1 MGDAAIQTTANYY
14 VKLLRCQHPEWR
26 YVLLIVKTPAEV
38 TQIINGNFQSLEIGS
53 EDVLLDDACGRVL
66 YNDIICDE
74 YVPCF
79 DRSTVDGYAVIA
91 SDTFGCSASI
101 PALLNIAGEVLMGD
115 SAEWTLKPG
124 DCAAVSTGG
133 DLPGGADA
141 VIMIENTEDY
151 GDGLVGIM
159 TPAAPGNNIIFKG
172 DDVKPGDKVL
182 SAGTVLT
189 PHDIGILSAIGKT
202 NIEAFKKLI
211 VGIIS
216 TGDELVDTSAT
227 PKRGEV
233 RDVNMPLL
241 CAAVSNAGAIAK
253 NFGIIRDNQ
262 KDLENSLADAAHLC
276 DIVLISGGSSAGMK
290 DLTARVIDTKG
301 KLLLH
306 GIAMKPG
313 KPTILGEI
321 GGKPIFGL
329 PGHPVAAYF
338 VTELFVLPLIS
349 QIMRSEHKRVTVAA
363 ALGSAISANHGRAE
377 YIAVSLKEGNKTS
390 SPNRTKIATPIR
402 GKSGLI
408 ASLSRTDGYICVPR
422 DCEGIPNGAEVEVV
436 LWMAGL

>member
-1 MGDAAIQTTANYY
+1 M
-14 VKLLRCQHPEWR
+14 
-26 YVLLIVKTPAEV
+26 LIVKTPKEV
-38 TQIINGNFQSLEIGS
+38 TQIIIDSFQSLEIGS
-53 EDVLLDDACGRVL
+53 EDVSLGDACGRVL
-66 YNDIICDE
+66 FKDIICDE
-74 YVPCF
+74 YVPGF
-79 DRSTVDGYAVIA
+79 DRSTVDGYTVIA

-115 SAEWTLKPG
+115 SAEWTLAPG

-141 VIMIENTEDY
+141 VVMVEHTESYD
-151 GDGLVGIM
+151 DGLVGIM
-159 TPAAPGNNIIFKG
+159 SPAAPGNNIIFKG

-182 SAGTVLT
+182 DAGAVLT

-202 NIEAFKKLI
+202 KIEVYKKPLI
-211 VGIIS
+211 GIIS
-216 TGDELVDTSAT
+216 TGDELVETHLT

-241 CAAVSNAGAIAK
+241 SAAVSCAGAIAK

-262 KDLENSLADAAHLC
+262 TDLENTLADAARLC

-290 DLTARVIDTKG
+290 DLTARVIETKG

-349 QIMRSEHKRVTVAA
+349 LITRSEHKRVTIPAA
-363 ALGSAISANHGRAE
+363 IDSAISANHGRAE
-377 YIAVSLKEGNKTS
+377 YIAVTLSEAGKTV
-390 SPNRTKIATPIR
+390 PPTHTKTASPIR

-422 DCEGIPNGAEVEVV
+422 DCEGIAMGAQVEVV
-436 LWMAGL
+436 LWGSGL